1 MFVTPFYW
9 DTMDTMGIST
19 DNIVFLP
26 FLSIFPNGKF
36 TGNER
41 TYSNIVNMSYL
52 VGGP

>member
-9 DTMDTMGIST
+9 DAMDTIGVYNEDIST
-19 DNIVFLP
+19 DNIVFVS

-41 TYSNIVNMSYL
+41 TYSNIVNMS
-52 VGGP
+52 